1 MSALIAERDPLIPLQ
16 RACAAL
22 DMPRATLYRH
32 LKPKAAKATAR
43 RGCSARRL
51 SDAERQAVMQVL
63 HEARFADQPPAQ
75 VYAKLLDEGRYL
87 CSIRTMHRLL
97 AEVGESGERRL
108 QRPKTHH
115 PVPRLVADAPN
126 VVWSW
131 DITKLAT
138 WTRGVFVSLY
148 VVLDL
153 YSRYVV
159 AWMVASREN
168 SALAKQLLAEA
179 INRHGIEPGQ
189 LRVHQDRGAPMTA
202 HGFLG
207 LLSELGVD
215 PSHSR
220 PRVSNDNAFSEAQFK
235 TLKYQPDFP
244 GRFRDAEHAR
254 AWCAEFFDWYN
265 HHHQHSGLALF
276 TPADVFH
283 DRIEELAA
291 TRQAGLDA
299 AYAAHPERFV
309 RGRTKVARPPELVAI
324 NPLDPEV
331 PLVTANTLLDQPTI
345 VSSPESIATLIT
357 TT

>member
-1 MSALIAERDPLIPLQ
+1 MNALIAERDPLIPVQ

-32 LKPKAAKATAR
+32 LKLKTPKAAASSR
-43 RGCSARRL
+43 RSRRRL
-51 SDAERQAVMQVL
+51 SDPERQAVLDVL
-63 HEARFADQPPAQ
+63 HQPRFADQPPAQ

-87 CSIRTMHRLL
+87 CSVRTMHRLL
-97 AEVGESGERRL
+97 TQAGESGERRL

-131 DITKLAT
+131 DITKLST
-138 WTRGVFVSLY
+138 WSRGVFLSLY

-159 AWMVASREN
+159 AWMVAGREN

-179 INRHGIEPGQ
+179 ISRHGIEAGR

-202 HGFLG
+202 HGFLD

-244 GRFRDAEHAR
+244 GRFRDVEDAR
-254 AWCAEFFDWYN
+254 VWCADFFDWYN

-276 TPADVFH
+276 TPADVFEGRVH
-283 DRIEELAA
+283 ELVA

-309 RGRTKVARPPELVAI
+309 RGRPKVARPPAVVAI
-324 NPLDPEV
+324 NPLEPQTQ
-331 PLVTANTLLDQPTI
+331 LVSASALLAQPTLPG
-345 VSSPESIATLIT
+345 SAEAIAT
-357 TT
+357 

>member
-1 MSALIAERDPLIPLQ
+1 MSALIAERDPLIPLR

-22 DMPRATLYRH
+22 EMPRATLYRH
-32 LKPKAAKATAR
+32 LKPKSPTHPASPR
-43 RGCSARRL
+43 RSARRL
-51 SDAERQAVMQVL
+51 SESERQTVIEVL

-87 CSIRTMHRLL
+87 CSLRTMHRLL
-97 AEVGESGERRL
+97 AEAGESGERRV

-115 PVPRLVADAPN
+115 AVPRLVADAPN

-138 WTRGVFVSLY
+138 WSKGVFLNLY

-153 YSRYVV
+153 YSRFVV
-159 AWMVASREN
+159 AWMVAGREN

-179 INRHGIEPGQ
+179 ISRHGIEPGR

-202 HGFLG
+202 HGFLD
-207 LLSELGVD
+207 LLAELGVD
-215 PSHSR
+215 ASYSR

-244 GRFRDAEHAR
+244 GRFRDIEHAR

-265 HHHQHSGLALF
+265 HYHQHSGPALF

-283 DRIEELAA
+283 GRIEELVA

-309 RGRTKVARPPELVAI
+309 HGRPTVACPPAVVAI
-324 NPLDPEV
+324 NPLEPENSPVDASALLAQPEV
-331 PLVTANTLLDQPTI
+331 QGSLQA
-345 VSSPESIATLIT
+345 IAT
-357 TT
+357 

>member
-1 MSALIAERDPLIPLQ
+1 MSALIAERDPLIAVQ
-16 RACAAL
+16 HACAAL

-32 LKPKAAKATAR
+32 LKPKAVKPAANSR
-43 RGCSARRL
+43 HSRRRL
-51 SDAERQAVMQVL
+51 SDAERQAVLDML
-63 HEARFADQPPAQ
+63 HESRFADQPPAQ
-75 VYAKLLDEGRYL
+75 VYAKLLDEGCYL
-87 CSIRTMHRLL
+87 CSVRTMYRLL

-108 QRPKTHH
+108 QRPNTHH

-138 WTRGVFVSLY
+138 WAKSVFLSLY

-159 AWMVASREN
+159 AWMVAGREN

-179 INRHGIEPGQ
+179 ISRHGIEPGS

-202 HGFLG
+202 HGFLD
-207 LLSELGVD
+207 LLAQLGVD

-235 TLKYQPDFP
+235 TPKYQPDFP
-244 GRFRDAEHAR
+244 GRFRDLEHAR
-254 AWCAEFFDWYN
+254 LWCAEFFDWYN
-265 HHHQHSGLALF
+265 HHHQHSSLALF

-283 DRIEELAA
+283 GRIEQLIA

-309 RGRTKVARPPELVAI
+309 HGRPKVARPPAVVAI
-324 NPLDPEV
+324 NPLEPETA
-331 PLVTANTLLDQPTI
+331 LVSTSALLAQPQ
-345 VSSPESIATLIT
+345 SPAPPEAFAT
-357 TT
+357 

>member
-1 MSALIAERDPLIPLQ
+1 MSALIAERDPRIPVQ
-16 RACAAL
+16 HACAAL
-22 DMPRATLYRH
+22 DMPRATLYRQ
-32 LKPKAAKATAR
+32 LKPKAVKPSASSAR
-43 RGCSARRL
+43 HSRRRL
-51 SDAERQAVMQVL
+51 SEAERQAVLDML
-63 HEARFADQPPAQ
+63 HEPRFADQPPAQ

-87 CSIRTMHRLL
+87 CSVRTMHRLL
-97 AEVGESGERRL
+97 GEAGESGERRM
-108 QRPKTHH
+108 QRSKTHH
-115 PVPRLVADAPN
+115 AVPRLVADAPN
-126 VVWSW
+126 MVWSW

-138 WTRGVFVSLY
+138 WAKGLFLSLY

-159 AWMVASREN
+159 GWMVAGREN

-179 INRHGIEPGQ
+179 ISRHGIEPGR

-202 HGFLG
+202 HGFLD
-207 LLSELGVD
+207 LLAELGVD
-215 PSHSR
+215 SSHSR

-244 GRFRDAEHAR
+244 GRFRDVEHAR

-283 DRIEELAA
+283 GRIEQLIA
-291 TRQAGLDA
+291 TRQAGLDT

-309 RGRTKVARPPELVAI
+309 HGRPKAARPPAIVAI
-324 NPLDPEV
+324 NPLEPDI
-331 PLVTANTLLDQPTI
+331 PLLSASAFLAEPTLDGVQGA
-345 VSSPESIATLIT
+345 SAT
-357 TT
+357 

>member
-1 MSALIAERDPLIPLQ
+1 MSALIAERDPLIPVQ
-16 RACAAL
+16 QACAAL
-22 DMPRATLYRH
+22 GMPRATLYRYI
-32 LKPKAAKATAR
+32 KRKAQTQHTAR
-43 RGCSARRL
+43 RCNVRRL
-51 SDAERQAVMQVL
+51 SEAERQAVLEVL
-63 HEARFADQPPAQ
+63 HEPRFADQPPAQ

-87 CSIRTMHRLL
+87 CSVRTMHRLL
-97 AEVGESGERRL
+97 SQAGESGERRV
-108 QRPKTHH
+108 QRAKTSYA
-115 PVPRLVADAPN
+115 VPRLVAKAPN

-138 WTRGVFVSLY
+138 WARGVFVSLY

-159 AWMVASREN
+159 AWMVAGREN

-179 INRHGIEPGQ
+179 IERHAIEPGQ
-189 LRVHQDRGAPMTA
+189 LHVHQDRGAPMTA
-202 HGFLG
+202 HGFIDLLG
-207 LLSELGVD
+207 ELGVD

-244 GRFRDAEHAR
+244 GRFRDLEHAR

-265 HHHQHSGLALF
+265 RHHQHSGLALF

-283 DRIEELAA
+283 GRIEQLVA

-299 AYAAHPERFV
+299 AYREHPERFV
-309 RGRTKVARPPELVAI
+309 RGRPIAARPPAVVAI
-324 NPLDPEV
+324 NPVEPTT
-331 PLVTANTLLDQPTI
+331 PPIVTELFDKPSAEH
-345 VSSPESIATLIT
+345 SPQTIAT
-357 TT
+357 

>member
-1 MSALIAERDPLIPLQ
+1 MSALIVERDRLIPLQ

-32 LKPKAAKATAR
+32 IKPKTGAHPTR
-43 RGCSARRL
+43 RRCSTRRL
-51 SDAERQAVMQVL
+51 SESERQAVLDVL
-63 HEARFADQPPAQ
+63 HEPRFADQPPAQ

-87 CSIRTMHRLL
+87 CSVRTMHRLL
-97 AEVGESGERRL
+97 SEAGESGERRV

-138 WTRGVFVSLY
+138 WAKGVFLSLY

-159 AWMVASREN
+159 AWMVAGREN

-179 INRHGIEPGQ
+179 ITRQGIEPGH
-189 LRVHQDRGAPMTA
+189 LCVHQDRGAPMTA
-202 HGFLG
+202 HGFLD
-207 LLSELGVD
+207 LLAELGVD

-244 GRFRDAEHAR
+244 GRFRDVEHAR

-283 DRIEELAA
+283 GRIDELVA

-309 RGRTKVARPPELVAI
+309 QGPPKVARPPAVVAI
-324 NPLDPEV
+324 NPLEPET
-331 PLVTANTLLDQPTI
+331 PLISASALLALPAAQG
-345 VSSPESIATLIT
+345 SPVAIAT
-357 TT
+357 

>member
-1 MSALIAERDPLIPLQ
+1 MSALIAERDLLIPVQ

-22 DMPRATLYRH
+22 AMPRATLYRH
-32 LKPKAAKATAR
+32 LKPKAAKVPATR
-43 RGCSARRL
+43 RCSGRGL
-51 SDAERQAVMQVL
+51 SDAERQAVLSVL
-63 HEARFADQPPAQ
+63 HEPRFADQPPAQ

-87 CSIRTMHRLL
+87 CSVRTMHRLL
-97 AEVGESGERRL
+97 ARAGESGERRL

-131 DITKLAT
+131 DITKLST
-138 WTRGVFVSLY
+138 WAKGVFLSLY

-153 YSRYVV
+153 YSRYIV
-159 AWMVASREN
+159 AWMVAGREN

-179 INRHGIEPGQ
+179 ITQHNVEPGR

-202 HGFLG
+202 HGFLD
-207 LLSELGVD
+207 LLAELGVD

-244 GRFRDAEHAR
+244 GRFRDVEHAR
-254 AWCAEFFDWYN
+254 LWCADFFDWYN

-283 DRIEELAA
+283 GRLDELIA
-291 TRQAGLDA
+291 TRQAGLDV

-309 RGRTKVARPPELVAI
+309 HGRPKVARPPAVVAI
-324 NPLDPEV
+324 NPLEPEIR
-331 PLVTANTLLDQPTI
+331 LVSASALLQAPAE
-345 VSSPESIATLIT
+345 VIAT
-357 TT
+357 